1 MAATNKKGRSVAADT
16 GQGTKHDE
24 ILSQNG
30 ASVNLANWLKDFRAA
45 HPKLQGTK
53 IVETVRVL
61 FPGFDKTL
69 FSKASSPEKY
79 GVCLTPEVVRL
90 LEEAFEGE
98 IKDGS
103 A

>member
-1 MAATNKKGRSVAADT
+1 MMENEKARPVAADQ
-16 GQGTKHDE
+16 GQGSKHDE

-79 GVCLTPEVVRL
+79 GICLTPEVVRL

-98 IKDGS
+98 IKDGP

>member
-1 MAATNKKGRSVAADT
+1 MAANEKARPVAADQT
-16 GQGTKHDE
+16 KDQKHDE
-24 ILSQNG
+24 ILSQNE

-61 FPGFDKTL
+61 FPAFDKTL

-79 GVCLTPEVVRL
+79 GICLTPEVVQL

>member
-1 MAATNKKGRSVAADT
+1 MRANEKARPVAADQT
-16 GQGTKHDE
+16 KEQKHDE

-30 ASVNLANWLKDFRAA
+30 ASVNMANWLKDFRAA
-45 HPKLQGTK
+45 HPNLQGTK

-69 FSKASSPEKY
+69 FSKASNPDYY
-79 GVCLTPEVVRL
+79 GICLTAEAIQL

-98 IKDGS
+98 EK
-103 A
+103 